1 MNFEITELSDFSGE
15 MAHIY
20 SVTLRGEEQ
29 TLLEQFF
36 DDNAEYEEEL
46 ATIVEKLLVMGNDTG
61 CRYEFFKHHEGTL
74 ADGVAALRVG
84 QIRLYCLY
92 FDRTAVFFGSGGYKS
107 PEIKAYQEDPALN
120 AKAVQMREI
129 AARINKAII
138 DKDIVIEQDGSITI
152 NGTASASTSF
162 VVKND
167 GHSVGTALNDN
178 YITIDQAL
186 QKYLNKVGNDDLYTQ
201 KSNKI

>member
-36 DDNAEYEEEL
+36 DDNAEYEAEL
-46 ATIVEKLLVMGNDTG
+46 ATIVEKLLD
-61 CRYEFFKHHEGTL
+61 EGAL

-120 AKAVQMREI
+120 EKASQMREI

-152 NGTASASTSF
+152 N
-162 VVKND
+162 
-167 GHSVGTALNDN
+167 
-178 YITIDQAL
+178 YW
-186 QKYLNKVGNDDLYTQ
+186 DDEDD
-201 KSNKI
+201 

>member
-36 DDNAEYEEEL
+36 DDNAEYEAEL
-46 ATIVEKLLVMGNDTG
+46 ATIVEKLMVMGNDTG
-61 CRYEFFKHHEGTL
+61 CRYEFFKHHEGAL
-74 ADGVAALRVG
+74 ADGVAALRAG

-107 PEIKAYQEDPALN
+107 RDKGISGRSRTKRKNHTNAGNRSSYQ
-120 AKAVQMREI
+120 Q
-129 AARINKAII
+129 
-138 DKDIVIEQDGSITI
+138 
-152 NGTASASTSF
+152 
-162 VVKND
+162 
-167 GHSVGTALNDN
+167 GHN
-178 YITIDQAL
+178 
-186 QKYLNKVGNDDLYTQ
+186 
-201 KSNKI
+201 

>member
-36 DDNAEYEEEL
+36 DDNAEYEAEL
-46 ATIVEKLLVMGNDTG
+46 ATIVEKLMVMVMGNDTG
-61 CRYEFFKHHEGTL
+61 CRYEFFKHHEGAL

-107 PEIKAYQEDPALN
+107 PEIKACQEDPALN
-120 AKAVQMREI
+120 EKATQMREI

-152 NGTASASTSF
+152 N
-162 VVKND
+162 
-167 GHSVGTALNDN
+167 
-178 YITIDQAL
+178 YW
-186 QKYLNKVGNDDLYTQ
+186 DDEDD
-201 KSNKI
+201 

>member
-1 MNFEITELSDFSGE
+1 MKFEITEMLEFSGE

-20 SVTLRGEEQ
+20 SVTLNGEEQ

-36 DDNAEYEEEL
+36 DENAEYEEEL
-46 ATIVEKLLVMGNDTG
+46 GIIVEKLLVMGNDTG
-61 CRYEFFKHHEGTL
+61 CRYDFFKNHEGSL

-107 PEIKAYQEDPALN
+107 PDIKAYQEDPVLN
-120 AKAVQMREI
+120 EKAMLMREI

-138 DKDIVIEQDGSITI
+138 EKDIVIEQDGSLTI
-152 NGTASASTSF
+152 NF
-162 VVKND
+162 WD
-167 GHSVGTALNDN
+167 DED
-178 YITIDQAL
+178 DQ
-186 QKYLNKVGNDDLYTQ
+186 
-201 KSNKI
+201 

>member
-1 MNFEITELSDFSGE
+1 MGRECEHEHMTDAAIRNYEKALELYPDAGDARRRLKKLQKTMNFEITELSDFSGE

-36 DDNAEYEEEL
+36 DDNAEYEAEL

-61 CRYEFFKHHEGTL
+61 CRYEFFKHHEGAL

-120 AKAVQMREI
+120 EKATQMREI

-152 NGTASASTSF
+152 N
-162 VVKND
+162 
-167 GHSVGTALNDN
+167 
-178 YITIDQAL
+178 YW
-186 QKYLNKVGNDDLYTQ
+186 DDEDD
-201 KSNKI
+201 